1 MITTVINL
9 IGSPGTGKSTIA
21 SELFAKMKWQG
32 FDVELVSKY
41 AKELVWEQRQETFK
55 NELYIFAKQQHRL
68 FRLNGKV
75 DYIITD
81 RPLIL
86 SVFYNNKYGNGSE
99 NFKNIVF
106 KEIEKFNNIDI
117 FLNRTKPYVTKGRNE
132 TEEQSKAFA
141 DEILKLVK
149 DYNKDCVVLDAVA
162 DKTSDEIINILNDCG
177 GETEDEEE
185 EYYVQFIGKLGR
197 FQNVDEPY
205 NPFNVSTLSSYHS
218 NKNKPFENREGERY
232 DEFFPF
238 INETVVL

>member
-32 FDVELVSKY
+32 FDVELVSEY

-106 KEIEKFNNIDI
+106 EEIEKFHNIDI

-162 DKTSDEIINILNDCG
+162 NETSNEIINILNDCRG
-177 GETEDEEE
+177 ATTDE
-185 EYYVQFIGKLGR
+185 EYYSQFIGELGEFQDIDKSFKL
-197 FQNVDEPY
+197 FKI
-205 NPFNVSTLSSYHS
+205 STLAAYRA
-218 NKNKPFENREGERY
+218 NEDKPFENREGERCGK
-232 DEFFPF
+232 FFPIHF
-238 INETVVL
+238 

>member
-32 FDVELVSKY
+32 FDVELVSEY

-86 SVFYNNKYGNGSE
+86 SVFYNNKYGDGSE

-106 KEIEKFNNIDI
+106 EEIEKFNNIDI

-132 TEEQSKAFA
+132 TEEESKAFA
-141 DEILKLVK
+141 DEILKLVR

-162 DKTSDEIINILNDCG
+162 NETSNEIINILNDI
-177 GETEDEEE
+177 T
-185 EYYVQFIGKLGR
+185 I
-197 FQNVDEPY
+197 
-205 NPFNVSTLSSYHS
+205 
-218 NKNKPFENREGERY
+218 
-232 DEFFPF
+232 
-238 INETVVL
+238 